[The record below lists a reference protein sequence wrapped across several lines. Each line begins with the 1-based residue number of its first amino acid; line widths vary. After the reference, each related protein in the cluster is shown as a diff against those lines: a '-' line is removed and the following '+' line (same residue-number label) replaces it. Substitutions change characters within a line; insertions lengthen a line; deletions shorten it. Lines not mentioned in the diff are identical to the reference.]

1 MWQIFSLNFSRPK
14 MRLFK
19 TLAGLRCYLETA
31 RSGRE
36 VGFVP
41 TMGALHPGHCSL
53 IRRARRQNDL
63 VVVSIFVNPLQFAPT
78 EDLNSYP
85 QTLEADQLLCEQLG
99 VDVLFVPSVEAME
112 TTQASLT
119 QVTPPPEAL
128 QVLCANR
135 RPGHFQGVSTI
146 VSKFLHL
153 IQPDRLY
160 LGQKDAQQLAILQRM
175 VTDLNLPVEVVPC
188 PTVREGSGLA
198 YSSRNQYLTPE
209 QKVEAAGLSQALQKA
224 GQLFHRGERGTAS
237 LIAAVQQE
245 LDAIPALAVE
255 YVELVHPMTLTP
267 LKTIAKE
274 GLLAVAAKLGKTRL
288 IDNVVLHS
296 RLPII
301 AIDGP
306 AGAGKSTVTKQV
318 AAGLGLLYLDTG
330 AMYRAVT
337 WLVLQLGIAIHD
349 EAAIAELVSQSQLEL
364 ITTNGQLGVKI
375 NGVDVTQVIRSST
388 VTAQVS
394 AIAAQKFVRQQLVQQ
409 QRLLGESGGLVAEGR
424 DIATHVFPD
433 AELKIFLTASIT
445 ERARRRHQDMQSQ
458 GETGITLTILEQE
471 IAQRDAKDQSRVVAP
486 LTKAEGAIE
495 INTDDLSIPAVVEEI
510 MRLYKNHEYN

>member
-1 MWQIFSLNFSRPK
+1 

-135 RPGHFQGVSTI
+135 RSGHFQGVSTI

-175 VTDLNLPVEVVPC
+175 VKDLNLPVEVVPC

-237 LIAAVQQE
+237 LIATVQQE

-255 YVELVHPMTLTP
+255 YVELVHPMTLIP
-267 LKTIAKE
+267 LETIAKE

-337 WLVLQLGIAIHD
+337 WLVLQSGIAIHD

-375 NGVDVTQVIRSST
+375 NGVDVTQAIRSST

-471 IAQRDAKDQSRVVAP
+471 IAQRDAKDQSREVAP

-510 MRLYKNHEYN
+510 MRLYKNHQHN